1 MAVMY
6 NIEPLKAME
15 LYYDGEHNGVWNG
28 DFIKAKKQSG
38 LDIPAPLREFLEKY
52 AYLDMNKGQITFFH
66 PDGIRMVHLSTDS
79 GEVHIMAIGTA
90 ESIGSDKMFV
100 GIDLGTRDLDIA
112 FGEIDDENRM
122 VHWGP
127 SDGVTLDG
135 LMSVMFVSALFKSS
149 DKFLFQGAEIDAVLK
164 KHGAERSLIMP
175 SGGSTQHTSIN
186 FDEDNGAFL
195 IAEYDEDGG
204 NVAFLH
210 VVTRK
215 TYEQR
220 KAERFATVTLDEL
233 NSLFEAEFYGNAL
246 HCDFAHALDIQLEI
260 IKRLEQTNADDLELS
275 DHYKLVGRCLWAL
288 NRLEEAAEWYDKA
301 GGIIKGSGDFDRLA
315 KFYGTMAGFYAA
327 TKQYDKSN
335 EMFEA
340 ELALRLEHTPD
351 NVYDIGMVYRDK
363 AQALDDADGDPD
375 RVIELCNL
383 ALEQFQKDPHDSGCK
398 YEIARVQQ
406 LRGKAKRRKKEL
418 LKNSGK

>member
-1 MAVMY
+1 MAVLY
-6 NIEPLKAME
+6 NMEPLKAME
-15 LYYDGEHNGVWNG
+15 LYYDGEQNGVWNG
-28 DFIKAKKQSG
+28 DFIKMKKQSG
-38 LDIPAPLREFLEKY
+38 LEIPAPLREFLEKY

-66 PDGIRMVHLSTDS
+66 PDGIRMVHLPTDS
-79 GEVHIMAIGTA
+79 GEVHIMAVGTA
-90 ESIGSDKMFV
+90 DGLESDKMFV
-100 GIDLGTRDLDIA
+100 GIELGTKELDIS

-122 VHWGP
+122 IHWGP
-127 SDGVTLDG
+127 SDGVTLFG
-135 LMSVMFVSALFKSS
+135 LMRVMFVSTLFKNS

-164 KHGAERSLIMP
+164 KHNAERSRIMP
-175 SGGSTQHTSIN
+175 SSGSAQHTSIN

-195 IAEYDEDGG
+195 VAEYDEDGEDI
-204 NVAFLH
+204 AFLH

-260 IKRLEQTNADDLELS
+260 VGRLETAGADKLELS
-275 DHYKLVGRCLWAL
+275 DRYKLVGRCLWAL
-288 NRLEEAAEWYDKA
+288 NRLDEAAEQYDKA
-301 GGIIKGSGDFDRLA
+301 GKIIKDSGDLDRLA
-315 KFYGTMAGFYAA
+315 KFYGTMASFYAD
-327 TKQYDKSN
+327 TKQQSKSD

-340 ELALRLEHTPD
+340 ELALRLEHFPD

-418 LKNSGK
+418 LKNSGQ